1 MDLKGKAALVTGAT
15 SGIGLAT
22 AEALAR
28 AGVRLVITG
37 RRAKLL
43 AEHAQR
49 LPECVALP
57 GEITEAQFVNDL
69 FARAVSTY
77 DGLDIVVNNAGR
89 VVSAS
94 IEDIDV
100 DTVCAM
106 VRVNVEAAFRIA
118 HLAVKHFRARGRGHL
133 INTGSVLGTKVRA
146 QIGAYA
152 GTKHAMEA
160 LSEAL
165 RLELAGSGI
174 RITTIEPGLV
184 RTDLHRDFEQPIE
197 LTQTVGEPLSAADV
211 ARTVMF
217 ALDQPPHAYLP
228 RIMILPR
235 DQVI

>member
-1 MDLKGKAALVTGAT
+1 MDLKGKTALVTGAT

-22 AEALAR
+22 AEALSR
-28 AGVRLVITG
+28 AGVKLVLTG
-37 RRAKLL
+37 RRTELL

-49 LPECVALP
+49 LPECIALP
-57 GEITEAQFVNDL
+57 GEITEAKFANDL
-69 FARAVSTY
+69 FARAVGVH

-89 VVSAS
+89 MVSAT

-118 HLAVKHFRARGRGHL
+118 YLALKHFRTRGRGHL

-165 RLELAGSGI
+165 RLELAGTGI
-174 RITTIEPGLV
+174 RITTLEPGLV
-184 RTDLHRDFEQPIE
+184 RTDLHRDFEQPM
-197 LTQTVGEPLSAADV
+197 QAMQDVGEPLTAADV
-211 ARTVMF
+211 ARTVLF
-217 ALDQPPHAYLP
+217 ALDQPAHAYVP

-235 DQVI
+235 DQAI

>member
-1 MDLKGKAALVTGAT
+1 MDLNGKTALVTGAT
-15 SGIGLAT
+15 SGIGLAV
-22 AEALAR
+22 AEALA
-28 AGVRLVITG
+28 GVGANLVISG
-37 RRAKLL
+37 RRAALL

-49 LPECVALP
+49 LPRCIALP
-57 GEITEAQFVNDL
+57 GEITEADFANDL
-69 FARAVSTY
+69 FARAVNAH

-89 VVSAS
+89 VVSAG
-94 IEDIDV
+94 IEDIDIE
-100 DTVCAM
+100 TVCAM

-146 QIGAYA
+146 HIGAYA

-174 RITTIEPGLV
+174 CITTIEPGLV
-184 RTDLHRDFEQPIE
+184 RTDLHRDFAQPM
-197 LTQTVGEPLSAADV
+197 QVMQNVPEPLTPADV
-211 ARTVMF
+211 ARTVLF

-235 DQVI
+235 DQAI

>member
-28 AGVRLVITG
+28 AGVKLVITG

-57 GEITEAQFVNDL
+57 GEITEAQFANDL

-197 LTQTVGEPLSAADV
+197 LTQNVGEPLSAADV

>member
-1 MDLKGKAALVTGAT
+1 MDLKGKTALVTGAT
-15 SGIGLAT
+15 SGIGLAI
-22 AEALAR
+22 AEALAG
-28 AGVRLVITG
+28 AGVKLVITG
-37 RRAKLL
+37 RRAELL
-43 AEHAQR
+43 AEHARR
-49 LPECVALP
+49 LPECIALP
-57 GEITEAQFVNDL
+57 GEITEADFANDL
-69 FARAVSTY
+69 FARAVSAH

-94 IEDIDV
+94 IEDIDIE
-100 DTVCAM
+100 TVCAM

-118 HLAVKHFRARGRGHL
+118 HLAVKHFRSRGRGHL

-146 QIGAYA
+146 HIGAYA

-174 RITTIEPGLV
+174 CITTIEPGLV
-184 RTDLHRDFEQPIE
+184 RTDLHRDFEQPM
-197 LTQTVGEPLSAADV
+197 QAMQNVAEPLTPADV
-211 ARTVMF
+211 ARTVLF

>member
-28 AGVRLVITG
+28 AGVKLVITG

-197 LTQTVGEPLSAADV
+197 LTQNVGEPLSAADV

-217 ALDQPPHAYLP
+217 ALDQPPHAYVP

>member
-57 GEITEAQFVNDL
+57 GEITEAQFANDL

-197 LTQTVGEPLSAADV
+197 LTQNVGEPLSAADV

>member
-15 SGIGLAT
+15 SGIGLAV
-22 AEALAR
+22 AESLAK
-28 AGVRLVITG
+28 AGVRLVISG
-37 RRAKLL
+37 RRAELL
-43 AEHAQR
+43 AAHAKR
-49 LPECVALP
+49 LPECVAIA
-57 GEITEAQFVNDL
+57 GEITDAAFANDL
-69 FARAVSTY
+69 FARAVKQC

-89 VVSAS
+89 VATGP
-94 IEDIDV
+94 IDEIDI

-118 HLAVKHFRARGRGHL
+118 HLAVKHFRQRGKGHL

-152 GTKHAMEA
+152 GTKHAVEA

-174 RITTIEPGLV
+174 RITTVEPGLV
-184 RTDLHRDFEQPIE
+184 RTDLHRDIAKKEGVLPD
-197 LTQTVGEPLSAADV
+197 VAEPLTPADV
-211 ARTVMF
+211 ARSVMF
-217 ALDQPPHAYLP
+217 ALDQPAHVNIP
-228 RIMILPR
+228 RIMLLPR